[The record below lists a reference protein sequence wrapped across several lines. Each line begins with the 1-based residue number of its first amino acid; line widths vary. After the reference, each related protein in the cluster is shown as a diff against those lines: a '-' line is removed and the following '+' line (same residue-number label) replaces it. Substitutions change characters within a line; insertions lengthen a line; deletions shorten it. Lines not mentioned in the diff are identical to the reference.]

1 MDVVD
6 RLHDIHH
13 YARQNLKVASDKMKA
28 PCYRLAN
35 YAGFEEGDKVWLY
48 RPTRTRG
55 KLPKLQPSWEGR
67 YKVITQIND
76 VVYRIQR
83 HPRAKIILEHLKR
96 LAPYLRATR
105 DELS

>member
-1 MDVVD
+1 
-6 RLHDIHH
+6 
-13 YARQNLKVASDKMKA
+13 MKA
-28 PCYRLAN
+28 RCYRLVN

-55 KLPKLQPSWEGR
+55 KLPKLQPSWEGP

-83 HPRAKIILEHLKR
+83 HPGAKIMAEHLKT
-96 LAPYLRATR
+96 LAPYFWATPVA
-105 DELS
+105 LC